1 MRALLNVKNYE
12 MFVDIIIHLF
22 GRCCHHLC
30 AIDGRNIVV
39 ALVILQLNMR
49 STLSVCKLCTCAFV
63 WHKVSAFEC
72 GKLYVMCL

>member
-1 MRALLNVKNYE
+1 MQALLNVKNYE

-39 ALVILQLNMR
+39 ALLILLLNMR
-49 STLSVCKLCTCAFV
+49 SDFSLCVNCV
-63 WHKVSAFEC
+63 RVRLC
-72 GKLYVMCL
+72 GTKCLRLNVENCM